1 MVWKYKTAL
10 KSFLWGAAGFFVST
24 AVIAKNKSSIFGY
37 PLYVLSLLMFILAI
51 WQFYKD
57 NFKTPNRK

>member
-1 MVWKYKTAL
+1 MAWNYKRAL

-24 AVIAKNKSSIFGY
+24 AVVAKDKSSMFGY

-57 NFKTPNRK
+57 NKKKRQH